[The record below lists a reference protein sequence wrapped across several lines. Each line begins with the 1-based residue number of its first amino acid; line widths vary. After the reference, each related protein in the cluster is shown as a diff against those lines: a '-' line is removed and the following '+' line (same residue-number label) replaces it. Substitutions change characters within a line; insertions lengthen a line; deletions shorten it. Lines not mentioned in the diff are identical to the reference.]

1 MSLHEAG
8 ARGEPSGFAEAP
20 RGLADPDLPGV
31 PAPDVQAPR
40 RSRGRPDV
48 PAAVWVLSVVAT
60 VVAVVLALTV
70 FRHGSI
76 DNDDGV
82 YLLQARALLHGRL
95 TVPMPANPEASQP
108 WFFAITS
115 HGYVSKYLPLVAA
128 LYAVGLGLFGSVVP
142 VLGLLAF
149 VLPLCV
155 WALAREVGLPRR
167 RAVLATAIVSLS
179 PAVLVQGGLVLSY
192 LPFLVLLTIGWLLLL
207 RVARSGSVANAA
219 LFGLVFSVAVSLRQ
233 LDPVLLLGPA
243 AVWVAWRLRWRRL
256 VRPLVAAGVGV
267 LPVAVLV
274 LAYDA
279 HVTGSA
285 LRLPFGLL
293 SPNDKPG
300 FGVRQLVP
308 EDPRRHFGIVQGL
321 YGGLETFLHEPLGWA
336 LGFVL
341 VVPLALWNLRRGG
354 SVTTPVRVLSA
365 SAAFFVLVYLA
376 FWGPW
381 NAAVLWGGP
390 RDVGPFYALPI
401 LIPLAFAAVAWWPT
415 DRRRILGMGLLGAVA
430 IGFTTSLLVG
440 LVPRLVRDN
449 GTTRA
454 LLGAVHDARPG
465 PILLGVDPP
474 YLSHPVGALGDRWPE
489 TGRQLL
495 LASQLDAGQVTGLRN
510 PTLLQVGG
518 SPYSDKSYILAPE
531 IRLSGAAVRVR
542 VEIGS
547 GAQDETLV
555 VSRGGTLSACR
566 LYDGAI
572 LTITSTAV
580 TGCSGL
586 ALPHIPG
593 KTAGHDI
600 LDKLPYRL
608 CTSSDCLSFSSF
620 ETDKKGKPYATGW
633 RRVPLAV
640 DGEKVT
646 MLADGVPAVAAGGGL
661 VSVTPAAG

>member
-1 MSLHEAG
+1 MSVHESSIRGGASGTARAPHSSARSDLAAG
-8 ARGEPSGFAEAP
+8 PESGRAP
-20 RGLADPDLPGV
+20 WPVPVPIWGV
-31 PAPDVQAPR
+31 
-40 RSRGRPDV
+40 
-48 PAAVWVLSVVAT
+48 SVVAT
-60 VVAVVLALTV
+60 AVAVVLALTV

-95 TVPMPANPEASQP
+95 TVPMPVNAEASQP

-115 HGYVSKYLPLVAA
+115 HGYVSKYLPLVAG
-128 LYAVGLGLFGSVVP
+128 LYAIGLGLFGSVVP
-142 VLGLLAF
+142 VLGVLAF

-155 WALAREVGLPRR
+155 WALAREVELSRR
-167 RAVLATAIVSLS
+167 RAVLATAIVGLS

-207 RVARSGSVANAA
+207 RVSRTRSVTYAG
-219 LFGLVFSVAVSLRQ
+219 LFGLVFSVAVSFRQ

-243 AVWVAWRLRWRRL
+243 ALWVAWRLRWRPL
-256 VRPLVAAGVGV
+256 VRPLVSAVAGA
-267 LPVAVLV
+267 LPVTVLV

-285 LRLPFGLL
+285 LKLPFGLL

-336 LGFVL
+336 LGFVV

-354 SVTTPVRVLSA
+354 AATTPVRVLSA
-365 SAAFFVLVYLA
+365 SAAVFVLVYLA

-401 LIPLAFAAVAWWPT
+401 LVPLAFAAVSWWPT
-415 DRRRILGMGLLGAVA
+415 DRRRVVALGVLGGVA
-430 IGFTTSLLVG
+430 LGFTTSLLVG
-440 LVPRLVRDN
+440 LIPRLARDN

-465 PILLGVDPP
+465 PVLLGVDPP
-474 YLSHPVGALGDRWPE
+474 YLSHPVGALGDEWPGS
-489 TGRQLL
+489 GRQLL
-495 LASQLDAGQVTGLRN
+495 LASQLDAGQVTGLRS
-510 PTLLQVGG
+510 PSLLQIAGDAYGG
-518 SPYSDKSYILAPE
+518 GLSYALVPE
-531 IRLSGAAVRVR
+531 SRLSGAALRLSVVL
-542 VEIGS
+542 VG

-555 VSRGGTLSACR
+555 VSRGGALSACR
-566 LYDGAI
+566 LYAGAV
-572 LTITSTAV
+572 ITVTATDV
-580 TGCSGL
+580 SGCSGL
-586 ALPHIPG
+586 ALPHVPG

-600 LDKLPYRL
+600 LDTLPYRL
-608 CTSSDCLSFSSF
+608 CASPTCLSFSTF

-633 RRVPLAV
+633 RRLALAI
-640 DGEKVT
+640 DGDRVT
-646 MLADGVPAVAAGGGL
+646 LLADGAPVVSRGAGYFAITPAVG
-661 VSVTPAAG
+661 

>member
-1 MSLHEAG
+1 VSLHEAG
-8 ARGEPSGFAEAP
+8 VRGESAGVP
-20 RGLADPDLPGV
+20 RGSADPDLPAAATSEATG
-31 PAPDVQAPR
+31 
-40 RSRGRPDV
+40 RSRRGPDV
-48 PAAVWVLSVVAT
+48 PAAVWALSAVAAGI
-60 VVAVVLALTV
+60 AVVLALTV

-95 TVPMPANPEASQP
+95 TVPMPANAEASQP

-142 VLGLLAF
+142 LLAVLAF
-149 VLPLCV
+149 LLPLCV

-167 RAVLATAIVSLS
+167 RAILATALVGLS

-192 LPFLVLLTIGWLLLL
+192 LPFLILLTIGWLLLL
-207 RVARSGSVANAA
+207 RVARSGSLVCAA
-219 LFGLVFSVAVSLRQ
+219 LFGLVFSVAVSFRQ

-243 AVWVAWRLRWRRL
+243 AVWVAWRLRWRPL
-256 VRPLVAAGVGV
+256 VRPLLGAVVGA

-308 EDPRRHFGIVQGL
+308 EDPRRHFGVLQGL
-321 YGGLETFLHEPLGWA
+321 YGALEHFLHEPLGWVI
-336 LGFVL
+336 GFVL
-341 VVPLALWNLRRGG
+341 VVPLAFWNLRRTGAAN
-354 SVTTPVRVLSA
+354 TPVRVLST
-365 SAAFFVLVYLA
+365 SAAVFVLVYLG

-381 NAAVLWGGP
+381 NASVLWGGP

-401 LIPLAFAAVAWWPT
+401 LVPLAFAAVSWWPT
-415 DRRRILGMGLLGAVA
+415 DRRRVLAMGLLGAVA
-430 IGFTTSLLVG
+430 LGFTTSLLVG
-440 LVPRLVRDN
+440 LIPRLARDN

-465 PILLGVDPP
+465 PVLLGVDPP
-474 YLSHPVGALGDRWPE
+474 YLSHPVGALGDQWPG
-489 TGRQLL
+489 TGRHLL
-495 LASQLDAGQVTGLRN
+495 LASQLDADQVTGLAN
-510 PTLLQVGG
+510 PSLLQIAGDAYGG
-518 SPYSDKSYILAPE
+518 DLSYTLVPE
-531 IRLSGAAVRVR
+531 SRMSGTALRLSVVLVG
-542 VEIGS
+542 

-555 VSRGGTLSACR
+555 VSRGGALSACR
-566 LYDGAI
+566 LYQGAI
-572 LTITSTAV
+572 LTVTATSV

-586 ALPHIPG
+586 PLPHVAG
-593 KTAGHDI
+593 RTAGHDI
-600 LDKLPYRL
+600 LDRLPYRL
-608 CTSSDCLSFSSF
+608 CSSSNCLSFSTF

-633 RRVPLAV
+633 RRLPLAI
-640 DGEKVT
+640 DGRTVT
-646 MLADGVPAVAAGGGL
+646 LLADGAPV
-661 VSVTPAAG
+661 VSSGSGYVTVTPTVG